1 MADYHKGFTAQAKKT
16 KMGCRAFCQVFNKER
31 CSDEPQGKRKD
42 SKSRTPLKQRLS
54 YCTGHIFNDLCSAV
68 WFTYFIVYFNKVVGL
83 STTETGLLFL
93 IAQGSDAVLT
103 PFMGIGCDRLVLKRL
118 SHYGKRKSWHL
129 FGTIFVAIAWPFI
142 MSPCFVCSSSS
153 PSWLPMVYYSVAVII
168 FHVGW
173 AAVQIAHLSLIPEIA
188 KRPGEIVELNA
199 VRSGLTFVCGIFIYV
214 VTWVL
219 LGQESEEGI
228 SPNLKREF
236 THLSIIVVGTGFF
249 FSFLFHWGTVEPVSS
264 TTDEDRVASEPSDA
278 EQSYEQDSLCI
289 ETVEREL
296 VEQSPKTWRQWFKDP
311 KFYAMGVVY
320 TCTRI
325 TVNVSQSYFPFYLTD
340 ALHFQK
346 EAIAYFPLVIL
357 VSGAFS
363 SVMVKNISKRL
374 GTKWTFC
381 IASAVVICACA
392 WFYVQTIS
400 ARDAVYAAAFVMG
413 SGNSVMLVTV
423 LSMTAD
429 MIGLDKA
436 SGGFVYS
443 FMGFLD
449 KGFVGVVVLIIQTFY
464 PDSPEGVTCEQCIMY
479 VRLVFSLAPGISALI
494 AMVIVAFVFK
504 SHLVLSCRPR
514 VETIHQCT
522 QTEEDGTFDFYA
534 NVVYLPSTNV

>member
-1 MADYHKGFTAQAKKT
+1 M
-16 KMGCRAFCQVFNKER
+16 
-31 CSDEPQGKRKD
+31 
-42 SKSRTPLKQRLS
+42 
-54 YCTGHIFNDLCSAV
+54 
-68 WFTYFIVYFNKVVGL
+68 
-83 STTETGLLFL
+83 
-93 IAQGSDAVLT
+93 
-103 PFMGIGCDRLVLKRL
+103 
-118 SHYGKRKSWHL
+118 
-129 FGTIFVAIAWPFI
+129 
-142 MSPCFVCSSSS
+142 
-153 PSWLPMVYYSVAVII
+153 
-168 FHVGW
+168 FH
-173 AAVQIAHLSLIPEIA
+173 S
-188 KRPGEIVELNA
+188 
-199 VRSGLTFVCGIFIYV
+199 LTFHSIWQTLFIFRKK
-214 VTWVL
+214 
-219 LGQESEEGI
+219 
-228 SPNLKREF
+228 P
-236 THLSIIVVGTGFF
+236 
-249 FSFLFHWGTVEPVSS
+249 
-264 TTDEDRVASEPSDA
+264 
-278 EQSYEQDSLCI
+278 
-289 ETVEREL
+289 
-296 VEQSPKTWRQWFKDP
+296 
-311 KFYAMGVVY
+311 
-320 TCTRI
+320 
-325 TVNVSQSYFPFYLTD
+325 
-340 ALHFQK
+340 LH
-346 EAIAYFPLVIL
+346 FPLVIL

-400 ARDAVYAAAFVMG
+400 ARDTVYAAAFVMG